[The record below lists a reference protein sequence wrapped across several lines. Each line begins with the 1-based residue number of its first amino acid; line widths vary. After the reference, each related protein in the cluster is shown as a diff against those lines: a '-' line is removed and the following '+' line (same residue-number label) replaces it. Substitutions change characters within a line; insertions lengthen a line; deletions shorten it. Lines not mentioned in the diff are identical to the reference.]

1 MDKNKKEYTDFGYK
15 EVPKEDK
22 SKLVGK
28 VFSNVSSKYDLM
40 NDVMSLGIHRL
51 WKKAAIES
59 SQIVSGN
66 SVLDVAGGT
75 GDIAIEFSKIVGSSG
90 SVILSDINEDMLE
103 EGKKRVV
110 GKKGAVK
117 NVASLIYI
125 TPMVSCV

>member
-66 SVLDVAGGT
+66 SVLD
-75 GDIAIEFSKIVGSSG
+75 
-90 SVILSDINEDMLE
+90 L
-103 EGKKRVV
+103 
-110 GKKGAVK
+110 
-117 NVASLIYI
+117 SLIHI
-125 TPMVSCV
+125 

>member
-51 WKKAAIES
+51 WKKAAI
-59 SQIVSGN
+59 
-66 SVLDVAGGT
+66 
-75 GDIAIEFSKIVGSSG
+75 
-90 SVILSDINEDMLE
+90 
-103 EGKKRVV
+103 
-110 GKKGAVK
+110 
-117 NVASLIYI
+117 
-125 TPMVSCV
+125 

>member
-22 SKLVGK
+22 SKLVGE
-28 VFSNVSSKYDLM
+28 VFSSVASKYDLM

-59 SQIVSGN
+59 SQVMPGN

-75 GDIAIEFSKIVGSSG
+75 GDLAIEFSKIVGSSG
-90 SVILSDINEDMLE
+90 VSFYQISMKTCLRKEKREFLIQ
-103 EGKKRVV
+103 EG
-110 GKKGAVK
+110 
-117 NVASLIYI
+117 
-125 TPMVSCV
+125 